1 MLAALVIVFREV
13 LEAGLIVG
21 VVLAASRGVPGRGQA
36 VALGVLAGVAGSAV
50 VALFAARIV
59 ACGRLAAN
67 RRRLAGND
75 RSPPGRM
82 SAAASAPVPLRR
94 LRVSI
99 CAADPVRRAEL
110 RAMMIDAGHDA
121 VEASDEADVV
131 VADGDYSSDDGRPVV
146 TLGGA
151 EDDQAGSLP
160 ANADAAQIDAAVRA
174 VAQGLTVRSA
184 AAGFMALRESGLEA
198 LLTPREIEVL
208 SAVGE
213 GLTNKLIA
221 RQLCLSEKTVD
232 RHVSNILAKLAV
244 PSRSAATAYAYE
256 HKLV

>member
-1 MLAALVIVFREV
+1 
-13 LEAGLIVG
+13 
-21 VVLAASRGVPGRGQA
+21 
-36 VALGVLAGVAGSAV
+36 
-50 VALFAARIV
+50 
-59 ACGRLAAN
+59 
-67 RRRLAGND
+67 
-75 RSPPGRM
+75 M
-82 SAAASAPVPLRR
+82 SAAASAAVPTRR

-131 VADGDYSSDDGRPVV
+131 LADGDYSSDDGRPVV

-184 AAGFMALRESGLEA
+184 AAGFVALRESGLEA

-221 RQLCLSEKTVD
+221 RRLNISLHTVKF
-232 RHVSNILAKLAV
+232 HVEALFRKLGVRTRAEAVAK
-244 PSRSAATAYAYE
+244 AALRRAE
-256 HKLV
+256 MIEL